1 MSEPTKVFEN
11 TMIPGQWHV
20 ECSTM
25 MVAARRR
32 SSPAQPRVGKPC
44 GTPCGGVAISEKC
57 SATRLN
63 ESQVVVLDVPTR
75 LRTASGSRRLMAHAY
90 SITA

>member
-1 MSEPTKVFEN
+1 
-11 TMIPGQWHV
+11 
-20 ECSTM
+20 
-25 MVAARRR
+25 
-32 SSPAQPRVGKPC
+32 
-44 GTPCGGVAISEKC
+44 VAISEKC